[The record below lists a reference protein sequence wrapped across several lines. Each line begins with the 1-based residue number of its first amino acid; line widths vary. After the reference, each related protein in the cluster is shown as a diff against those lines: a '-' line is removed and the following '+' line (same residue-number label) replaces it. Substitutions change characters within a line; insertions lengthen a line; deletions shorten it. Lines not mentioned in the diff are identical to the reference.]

1 MATIIRI
8 KRSSVS
14 GQRPTLSDLQLGEL
28 AFNSYDGHLFA
39 KRDTVGVGIGTT
51 VTLLTPWKEEFGG
64 GRITYAGISSATT
77 QYGQS
82 GLFDRLNVSGISTFA
97 GDVKL
102 TGYSNK
108 LSFGSLR
115 DLQIYND
122 GFNSYIVDVGVG
134 DLNIRGTA
142 RVNIQNALGTENYAI
157 FNVDGS
163 SVLYYDN
170 LEKFRTT
177 DSGVNISN
185 GSAESVSITGPSEIV
200 LDPAGVGDNT
210 GLVRIKGD
218 LYVDGTETIINST
231 TVELAD
237 FVVGIATTVPTNAL
251 LDGAGIGIGSQATFL
266 YSYNGGIAPSL
277 KSSEN
282 INLSSGKVYQINGTE
297 VLSSTKLTVPNINSS
312 GVGTIATLDTTTGTI
327 DYLEGTNISY
337 TGVGTFS
344 ILDVTT
350 IAIGNLD
357 LSSGIGTIATLDT
370 TDATIDYITNIN
382 LNTSGIGTIESL
394 DTTTG
399 TIDYLTSTNLNVS
412 GISTFDSDVD
422 VNANVDV
429 SGYLDVDGR
438 TELDTTNISE
448 TLNVVGISTFGSD
461 IDINA
466 SIDVDGHTEL
476 DDLNVSGVSTFASAV
491 DINADLDVDG
501 RTELDTTNISET
513 LNVAGI
519 STFGSDVDINANLD
533 VSGTLTL
540 GSHVQLNSDIN
551 ITGVVTATAFHTG
564 VEGSAIRITSDS
576 ITGPSSITIDPSGV
590 GDNTGLVIVKGDLQV
605 DGTQTVINST
615 VVEVTDLNITLA
627 SGAVNDFAADGG
639 GITIDSGDGLKTFQ
653 FEATGD
659 NFGSSENINLSTGK
673 TYKIDNTEVLS
684 STQLTV
690 SNINSSGIGT
700 IETLDTT
707 TGTIDY
713 LTNTNLNTSGVGT
726 IATLDTT
733 TGTID
738 YLEGTNVSYS
748 GIGTIATLDTTTGT
762 IDYLTN
768 TNLNTSGV
776 GTIATLDTTT
786 GTIDYLTNTNLNTSG
801 VGTIATLDTTTGT
814 IDYLSGTDI
823 NVSGVS
829 TASRFS
835 TGATGTGVNITTDTI
850 SGPSELTIDPAG
862 VGDNT
867 GSVRIKGDL
876 YVDGTNFIVNSET
889 ITLADHVVGIA
900 STATT
905 DSLTD
910 GAGIGIGTNKFFTY
924 DNSNTA
930 FKSTENLNLETGHT
944 YKIDGTD
951 VLSAT
956 TLGSGVVNSSLT
968 SVGTLNDL
976 NVSGIGTIATLD
988 TTTGT
993 IDYLEGT
1000 NVSYSGIGTIATLD
1014 TTTGTIDYLEGT
1026 NVSYSGIGTIAT
1038 LDTTTGT
1045 IDYLEGTNVSYSGI
1059 GTIETLDTTT
1069 GTIDYLEGTNVSY
1082 SGIGT
1087 IATLDTTTGTIDY
1100 LTSTNLNVSGVST
1113 FQGNVYL
1120 GDNDTLYFGDSNDL
1134 QIVHDGSNS
1143 WISDSGTG
1151 YLGLVSNGTGVMLQ
1165 RQGGEFMGRFLTDGA
1180 VELYYDNDKK
1190 FETTGYGVT
1199 IAGTTDTQQLNVSG
1213 VSTLSAVTI
1222 GSGTTELIV
1231 EGDVRI
1237 TGILTVGSS
1246 SITID
1251 GDNDVI
1257 RVGTA
1262 VTIDSSGI
1270 TATTIGGDF
1279 DGELNSLGNT
1289 YYVSENGNDSN
1300 TGTNINQPYLTIA
1313 QALSVATNGDIVH
1326 ISAGVYEETC
1336 PLVVPR
1342 GVTVR
1347 GAGLRATTIK
1357 PTSATKQKDIFHLN
1371 DISTLEDFTI
1381 RESYFDSS
1389 ADTGYAFAYAPGI
1402 AITTRSPYVQRVTV
1416 LNTGSNVTATD
1427 PYGYDTADSPP
1438 TSYIAG
1444 AGAKVD
1450 GSLVASNSL
1459 EAGML
1464 FNEATFFTPNN
1475 KGIVLTNGARAEYL
1489 NCFHYFA
1496 SQAIVGLAGTV
1507 GIGSTADARLKFTNP
1522 GVTPSI
1528 NDVVKLYEGGSAVA
1542 VGTITEY
1549 DSPYA
1554 KINGVGF
1561 GTFSEAVGVGS
1572 TQDVRFFQSD
1582 GVTQTGTASAISLAD
1597 YTMFGAEMR
1606 SVGCAVEY
1614 GTQGVVADGVGV
1626 QLRLFATNFN
1636 HVGSGKDFTND
1647 KTLVVQANEVV
1658 ELNGGQVSYV
1668 SIDQGGDF
1676 RVGDALYINQETGN
1690 VSFAATSYDLEVI
1703 GNMTITDGVS
1713 NTTTITPTSL
1723 TVGNLQLSS
1732 NDLISSSGD
1741 ININPGGSSET
1752 NITGNLNV
1760 SGILTASVL
1769 QTSAL
1774 QIGDTSI
1781 AIDDTGSNGTIRF
1794 NTDNQEAMRI
1804 DNSQNVGIGS
1814 DEPKS
1819 KLDVGGTLNVS
1830 DGAVVTGVVTATTFS
1845 GSGASLT
1852 SIPNGALDNSSVSYG
1867 GVTLS
1872 LGGSDA
1878 SPAFN
1883 LADATGLPVSTGI
1896 SGLGANVA
1904 TFLATPSSANLAS
1917 AVTDE
1922 TGSGSLVFAT
1932 SPTLVTPALG
1942 TPTSGTL
1949 TNCTGLPVST
1959 GISGLGANVATFLAT
1974 PSSANLASAVT
1985 DETGSGSL
1993 VFATSPTLVTPAL
2006 GEASATSI
2014 NASGVITAT
2023 TFSGSGASLTNI
2035 PNGALDNST
2044 VSYGGIQLSLGG
2056 SDATPAFDL
2065 SDATNY
2071 PYASLTGITTEIVGD
2086 TTPQLGGT
2094 LDLNGNDI
2102 TGTGDIDIT
2111 GNVNSSG
2118 IITAT
2123 TFESTQTT
2131 GTSPFTVASTTLVSN
2146 LNSDLLDGQEGSHYL
2161 DYTNFTNKPTI
2172 GDGTLT
2178 LEVSGVGLSG
2188 SQSFTANQTGNATF
2202 TVTSNATDS
2211 NTADTVVSRN
2221 SSGDFSANS
2230 ITLAGQ
2236 LNGPAEFIIDP
2247 AAVGDNTGAVR
2258 IKGDL
2263 YVDGTTTQINST
2275 TLEIADFVVGI
2286 ASTATTDLLAD
2297 GAGIQIGPDNT
2308 LLYDHSNTALKSSE
2322 NFNIASGKTYKIDG
2336 SDVLSSTTLGSGVT
2350 FSSLT
2355 TVGIL
2360 QNLDVSGVTTASSF
2374 VKSGGTS
2381 TQFLKA
2387 DGSVDSSTYL
2397 TSYTETDPV
2406 VAAISGIVK
2415 SNGQTISAAIA
2426 GTDYLTDIS
2435 QDTTPQLGGTL
2446 DLNSNDIT
2454 GTGNINITGILT
2466 ATSFVKSGG
2475 TSTQFLKADGTVDSN
2490 TYLTSYTETNDLTSA
2505 VTWTNV
2511 PDANITQSSVTQHQA
2526 ALSITESQISDL
2538 QSYLTS
2544 YTETNDLTSAVTWT
2558 NVPDANITQS
2568 SVTQHQAALSIT
2580 ESQIS
2585 DLGSYLTSYTETN
2598 DLTSAVTWAN
2608 VPDANITQSSVTQH
2622 QAALSITESQIS
2634 DLGSYL
2640 TQYTE
2645 TDTLESVTYR
2655 GNATTNGISVG
2666 VATATSF
2673 VKSGGTS
2680 TQFLKADGS
2689 VDSSTYLTSALI
2701 DVVDDTTPQL
2711 GGTLDLNGN
2720 DITGTGD
2727 IDITGNV
2734 NSSGVATAT
2743 SFSGSGSSLTGL
2755 TGASSGTY
2763 GNATNSAQI
2772 TVDANGRITGI
2783 TNVLISGG
2791 GGSGGL
2797 AEIVE
2802 DTTPQLGGTLDLN
2815 GNDITGTGDID
2826 YTGNLNLSGVA
2837 TATSFV
2843 KSGGTSTQF
2852 LKADG
2857 SVDTNTYLT
2866 SYTET
2871 DPVVGAVNGIVKADG
2886 AGNISAA
2893 TAGTDYL
2900 TPSGDGS
2907 SLTNVDA
2914 TTLDGIDSTSFLR
2927 SDVFDSMTSGGLSFS
2942 DNVKL
2947 YLGSSNQDDAS
2958 LYHDG
2963 TDTRI
2968 ENRTG
2973 DLVLETIDTGEGGA
2987 GADIVI
2993 KAGTGKTSVLATAN
3007 GAVELWNNNSKKFE
3021 TSGIGVTVTGQL
3033 DTTDLNVAGV
3043 STFQG
3048 NVNLGDND
3056 RLNFGDDGDLTIYHD
3071 GTYSVVA
3078 DFAGGG
3084 LYLSASNS
3092 VIISDEMGIETL
3104 ASFTKGG
3111 SAELYYADE
3120 KKLET
3125 SGIGVTVTGQ
3135 LDTTDLN
3142 VAGVSTFV
3150 GVSTFQANL
3159 FVDGTINSTTAVNVN
3174 GVSVIQSAVD
3184 EALALAIALG

>member
-1 MATIIRI
+1 MALKKPSEFFKVNKI
-8 KRSSVS
+8 SSINEEVEKIS
-14 GQRPTLSDLQLGEL
+14 KDLQ
-28 AFNSYDGHLFA
+28 D
-39 KRDTVGVGIGTT
+39 
-51 VTLLTPWKEEFGG
+51 
-64 GRITYAGISSATT
+64 
-77 QYGQS
+77 
-82 GLFDRLNVSGISTFA
+82 
-97 GDVKL
+97 
-102 TGYSNK
+102 
-108 LSFGSLR
+108 
-115 DLQIYND
+115 
-122 GFNSYIVDVGVG
+122 
-134 DLNIRGTA
+134 
-142 RVNIQNALGTENYAI
+142 
-157 FNVDGS
+157 
-163 SVLYYDN
+163 DN
-170 LEKFRTT
+170 LEEKISASFSNIDGVFSDIQRQLQESSDNKIKVVKDEIVKLYKVVDNIVENDIPKYKKHLSTTELRVESRIKNLKDELCEHLDCQVKSTRNKIEELYKETLDEELFSARKFVKDIYR
-177 DSGVNISN
+177 
-185 GSAESVSITGPSEIV
+185 SEIQIAVEKYVSTYSEDIVSLREELLSEIKKRPKTLVHIETKLEELSKKYRV
-200 LDPAGVGDNT
+200 LSENLNNIETNDPLLNTNPITLEQLKTHYQILVGRLQEQLASLGGGGEVRLEFLDDVDRNSAKVNGKFLKYDSSVGKWIGADASGGVSDIVDDLTPQLG
-210 GLVRIKGD
+210 GD
-218 LYVDGTETIINST
+218 L
-231 TVELAD
+231 
-237 FVVGIATTVPTNAL
+237 
-251 LDGAGIGIGSQATFL
+251 
-266 YSYNGGIAPSL
+266 
-277 KSSEN
+277 
-282 INLSSGKVYQINGTE
+282 
-297 VLSSTKLTVPNINSS
+297 
-312 GVGTIATLDTTTGTI
+312 
-327 DYLEGTNISY
+327 
-337 TGVGTFS
+337 
-344 ILDVTT
+344 
-350 IAIGNLD
+350 D
-357 LSSGIGTIATLDT
+357 L
-370 TDATIDYITNIN
+370 N
-382 LNTSGIGTIESL
+382 
-394 DTTTG
+394 
-399 TIDYLTSTNLNVS
+399 
-412 GISTFDSDVD
+412 
-422 VNANVDV
+422 
-429 SGYLDVDGR
+429 
-438 TELDTTNISE
+438 
-448 TLNVVGISTFGSD
+448 GSD
-461 IDINA
+461 ITGTGNINITGDA
-466 SIDVDGHTEL
+466 RIAGILTVGTGSVTINGNDDSITIGNNLTITSSGNAEYSGVVTATSFSGDGSNLTGVITSLNGYATEAYVDLAVAGVNTFTGAATSITATQIVNWDTAYSWGDHSIAGYVTSISLVGYATEGYV
-476 DDLNVSGVSTFASAV
+476 DNAVSGVSTFSGDYADLTNKPTIPSDTGDLTNNVGFITAGSLVGYATETFVNNAVANLVDSAPSTLDTLNELASALG
-491 DINADLDVDG
+491 DDPNFA
-501 RTELDTTNISET
+501 TTITTSLGNK
-513 LNVAGI
+513 
-519 STFGSDVDINANLD
+519 ANL
-533 VSGTLTL
+533 SGA
-540 GSHVQLNSDIN
+540 SFS
-551 ITGVVTATAFHTG
+551 GVVTATSF
-564 VEGSAIRITSDS
+564 
-576 ITGPSSITIDPSGV
+576 V
-590 GDNTGLVIVKGDLQV
+590 GDGSNLTGLSTFSGDYADLTNKPTIPSDTGDLTNNVGFITAGSLVGYATEGYV
-605 DGTQTVINST
+605 DNA
-615 VVEVTDLNITLA
+615 VVGFVT
-627 SGAVNDFAADGG
+627 
-639 GITIDSGDGLKTFQ
+639 
-653 FEATGD
+653 
-659 NFGSSENINLSTGK
+659 
-673 TYKIDNTEVLS
+673 
-684 STQLTV
+684 
-690 SNINSSGIGT
+690 SGIV
-700 IETLDTT
+700 
-707 TGTIDY
+707 
-713 LTNTNLNTSGVGT
+713 VGY
-726 IATLDTT
+726 AT
-733 TGTID
+733 
-738 YLEGTNVSYS
+738 EG
-748 GIGTIATLDTTTGT
+748 
-762 IDYLTN
+762 
-768 TNLNTSGV
+768 
-776 GTIATLDTTT
+776 
-786 GTIDYLTNTNLNTSG
+786 
-801 VGTIATLDTTTGT
+801 
-814 IDYLSGTDI
+814 
-823 NVSGVS
+823 
-829 TASRFS
+829 
-835 TGATGTGVNITTDTI
+835 
-850 SGPSELTIDPAG
+850 
-862 VGDNT
+862 
-867 GSVRIKGDL
+867 
-876 YVDGTNFIVNSET
+876 YVDN
-889 ITLADHVVGIA
+889 A
-900 STATT
+900 
-905 DSLTD
+905 
-910 GAGIGIGTNKFFTY
+910 
-924 DNSNTA
+924 
-930 FKSTENLNLETGHT
+930 
-944 YKIDGTD
+944 
-951 VLSAT
+951 
-956 TLGSGVVNSSLT
+956 
-968 SVGTLNDL
+968 
-976 NVSGIGTIATLD
+976 
-988 TTTGT
+988 
-993 IDYLEGT
+993 
-1000 NVSYSGIGTIATLD
+1000 
-1014 TTTGTIDYLEGT
+1014 
-1026 NVSYSGIGTIAT
+1026 
-1038 LDTTTGT
+1038 
-1045 IDYLEGTNVSYSGI
+1045 
-1059 GTIETLDTTT
+1059 
-1069 GTIDYLEGTNVSY
+1069 
-1082 SGIGT
+1082 
-1087 IATLDTTTGTIDY
+1087 
-1100 LTSTNLNVSGVST
+1100 VSGVST
-1113 FQGNVYL
+1113 FSGDYNDLTNKPSL
-1120 GDNDTLYFGDSNDL
+1120 GDLSDVSSSTPSAGQVLKWSGSEWQPAADLTAAGGSGIGLTDLSVVVNSAGINSLSYSN
-1134 QIVHDGSNS
+1134 I
-1143 WISDSGTG
+1143 
-1151 YLGLVSNGTGVMLQ
+1151 TGVF
-1165 RQGGEFMGRFLTDGA
+1165 EFTPTSLVGYATEGYVDNA
-1180 VELYYDNDKK
+1180 VVGFVTSGIVVGYATEGYVDN
-1190 FETTGYGVT
+1190 
-1199 IAGTTDTQQLNVSG
+1199 AVSG
-1213 VSTLSAVTI
+1213 VSTFSGDYADLTNKPTIPSDTGDLTNSVGFITAGSLVGYATEGYVDNAVVGFVTSGIVVGYATEGYVDNAVVGFVTSGIVDGYATEVYVNNALVGYATETFVNNAVANLVDSAPGTLDTLNELAAALGDDPNFATTITTSLGNKANLSGA
-1222 GSGTTELIV
+1222 SF
-1231 EGDVRI
+1231 
-1237 TGILTVGSS
+1237 TGITTISQLNVTGISTLGVTTVTDLTAQQINVSGIVTATRFESSSTGTPTIDSPNNININAVNVAISTDLTVGRNLYTSDFNA
-1246 SITID
+1246 T
-1251 GDNDVI
+1251 GNAEV
-1257 RVGTA
+1257 
-1262 VTIDSSGI
+1262 SGI
-1270 TATTIGGDF
+1270 VTATTFAGSLTGNSTTATSLQTARTFEITGDVVGHAVSF
-1279 DGELNSLGNT
+1279 DG
-1289 YYVSENGNDSN
+1289 
-1300 TGTNINQPYLTIA
+1300 
-1313 QALSVATNGDIVH
+1313 
-1326 ISAGVYEETC
+1326 
-1336 PLVVPR
+1336 
-1342 GVTVR
+1342 
-1347 GAGLRATTIK
+1347 
-1357 PTSATKQKDIFHLN
+1357 
-1371 DISTLEDFTI
+1371 
-1381 RESYFDSS
+1381 
-1389 ADTGYAFAYAPGI
+1389 
-1402 AITTRSPYVQRVTV
+1402 
-1416 LNTGSNVTATD
+1416 
-1427 PYGYDTADSPP
+1427 
-1438 TSYIAG
+1438 
-1444 AGAKVD
+1444 
-1450 GSLVASNSL
+1450 
-1459 EAGML
+1459 
-1464 FNEATFFTPNN
+1464 
-1475 KGIVLTNGARAEYL
+1475 
-1489 NCFHYFA
+1489 
-1496 SQAIVGLAGTV
+1496 
-1507 GIGSTADARLKFTNP
+1507 
-1522 GVTPSI
+1522 
-1528 NDVVKLYEGGSAVA
+1528 
-1542 VGTITEY
+1542 
-1549 DSPYA
+1549 
-1554 KINGVGF
+1554 
-1561 GTFSEAVGVGS
+1561 
-1572 TQDVRFFQSD
+1572 
-1582 GVTQTGTASAISLAD
+1582 
-1597 YTMFGAEMR
+1597 
-1606 SVGCAVEY
+1606 
-1614 GTQGVVADGVGV
+1614 
-1626 QLRLFATNFN
+1626 
-1636 HVGSGKDFTND
+1636 
-1647 KTLVVQANEVV
+1647 
-1658 ELNGGQVSYV
+1658 
-1668 SIDQGGDF
+1668 
-1676 RVGDALYINQETGN
+1676 TGN
-1690 VSFAATSYDLEVI
+1690 VSIAATIQPDSVTLGQDTTGIYVASISGTSGEIEVSGSGNEQSSVTIGLPDYVTVTGINASGIVTATTFTGDVI
-1703 GNMTITDGVS
+1703 GNA
-1713 NTTTITPTSL
+1713 TSA
-1723 TVGNLQLSS
+1723 T
-1732 NDLISSSGD
+1732 
-1741 ININPGGSSET
+1741 
-1752 NITGNLNV
+1752 
-1760 SGILTASVL
+1760 VL
-1769 QTSAL
+1769 QTSRN
-1774 QIGDTSI
+1774 IGGVLFNGSSDIDLPGVNLPGNQPINTS
-1781 AIDDTGSNGTIRF
+1781 
-1794 NTDNQEAMRI
+1794 
-1804 DNSQNVGIGS
+1804 
-1814 DEPKS
+1814 
-1819 KLDVGGTLNVS
+1819 
-1830 DGAVVTGVVTATTFS
+1830 GVITATTFS

-1852 SIPNGALDNSSVSYG
+1852 SIPNGALNNSSVSYG
-1867 GVTLS
+1867 GVSLA
-1872 LGGSDA
+1872 LGG
-1878 SPAFN
+1878 
-1883 LADATGLPVSTGI
+1883 T
-1896 SGLGANVA
+1896 
-1904 TFLATPSSANLAS
+1904 
-1917 AVTDE
+1917 
-1922 TGSGSLVFAT
+1922 
-1932 SPTLVTPALG
+1932 
-1942 TPTSGTL
+1942 
-1949 TNCTGLPVST
+1949 
-1959 GISGLGANVATFLAT
+1959 
-1974 PSSANLASAVT
+1974 
-1985 DETGSGSL
+1985 
-1993 VFATSPTLVTPAL
+1993 
-2006 GEASATSI
+2006 
-2014 NASGVITAT
+2014 
-2023 TFSGSGASLTNI
+2023 
-2035 PNGALDNST
+2035 
-2044 VSYGGIQLSLGG
+2044 
-2056 SDATPAFDL
+2056 DATPAFDL

-2071 PYASLTGITTEIVGD
+2071 PYTSLTGITTEIVGD

-2791 GGSGGL
+2791 GGGSGGL

-2826 YTGNLNLSGVA
+2826 YTGNLNLSGVATATSFVKSGGTSTQFLKADGSVDTNTYLTSYTETQTLDDVTSLGNSTSNGISVGVA